1 LDRYREALDAYFKAL
16 REVAV
21 FAGDQKAA
29 ALVAATRAVDAAQA
43 ADKAPS

>member
-1 LDRYREALDAYFKAL
+1 LDPYRQALDAYFKAL

-29 ALVAATRAVDAAQA
+29 ELVRATRAVDAAQA
-43 ADKAPS
+43 ADKASS